1 MGELFRTT
9 PIWLLGF
16 ALLLASIAG
25 AFLGSRIGRFL
36 SAQGSEAHKLTEN
49 QEGYVVTSVYALLGL
64 LVGFTF
70 SVAFERYELR
80 RDLVIKDANAIET
93 MYLKSQLLEE
103 PYRSTF
109 HRLVIDYSQNHLEL
123 GKVRRNDAR
132 AARLLAKDD
141 EFRREIWD
149 ETGPAFQSIKSLD
162 FSASFV
168 DSVNEMMNVDAER
181 YALRRAEI
189 PTTVLVIL
197 IFYSLVAAAVLGGV
211 MRSRRGQQIGA
222 ALLALNVL
230 ALTLVIDIN
239 RPVDGTINE
248 SQEPVERML
257 ARLKANPPPASQ
269 ELTQAR

>member
-1 MGELFRTT
+1 MAC
-9 PIWLLGF
+9 
-16 ALLLASIAG
+16 ALA
-25 AFLGSRIGRFL
+25 GSRIGHSL
-36 SAQGSEAHKLTEN
+36 SVRGDPADKLTEN

-70 SVAFERYELR
+70 SVAVERYELR
-80 RDLVIKDANAIET
+80 RDLVIKDANSIET
-93 MYLKSQLLEE
+93 VYFKSQLLDE
-103 PYRSTF
+103 PYRSSF
-109 HRLVIDYSQNHLEL
+109 WRLLVAYGQNHLEL
-123 GKVRRNDAR
+123 GQVRRNDAR
-132 AARLLAKDD
+132 AAGLLAKDD
-141 EFRREIWD
+141 AFRRAIWN

-168 DSVNEMMNVDAER
+168 DSVTDLMNIDAER

-189 PTTVLVIL
+189 PTTVLAIL
-197 IFYSLVAAAVLGGV
+197 IFYSLVAAVVLGGV

-222 ALLALNVL
+222 SLLALNVL

-269 ELTQAR
+269 GTMQAR